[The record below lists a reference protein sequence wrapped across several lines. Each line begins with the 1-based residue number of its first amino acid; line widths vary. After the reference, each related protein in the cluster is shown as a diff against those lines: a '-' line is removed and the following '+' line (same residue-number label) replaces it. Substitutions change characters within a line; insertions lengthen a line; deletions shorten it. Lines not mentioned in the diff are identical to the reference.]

1 MEGELAA
8 WENVPS
14 VGQRCSLL
22 YQKNNAN
29 NRCAETSGILTP

>member
-1 MEGELAA
+1 MEGGLAA

-14 VGQRCSLL
+14 VGPRYIL

-29 NRCAETSGILTP
+29 NRCAEIICITEK